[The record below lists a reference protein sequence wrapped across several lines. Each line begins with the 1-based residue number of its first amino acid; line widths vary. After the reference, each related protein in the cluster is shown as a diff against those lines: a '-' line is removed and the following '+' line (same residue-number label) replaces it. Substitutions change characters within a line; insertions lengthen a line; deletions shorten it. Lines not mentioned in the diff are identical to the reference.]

1 MAKFLTGQTFGAGE
15 GVSPAKMN
23 AIVNAAEA
31 LPGLIGE
38 QPARTAQALQAD
50 EVLMLNSASGA
61 LERVKVRDL
70 GTPAGVVVAFGGWT
84 APEGWLPCDGSAV
97 SRTTYARLFSVIEE
111 RYGAGDTSTTFNVPD
126 TRGRV
131 IAGRDTDPG
140 SGMANRLT
148 SGVSGIAADTLG
160 AVGGAQSITLAES
173 QIPSHLH
180 DMLGVTITYMTFVQ
194 NSANDGGQP
203 RLQSLTASNGATYSN
218 ANSPG
223 PLTDDTGLKG
233 GGAAHANAQPT
244 IVLTSIIK
252 T

>member
-140 SGMANRLT
+140 SGLADRLT
-148 SGVSGIAADTLG
+148 AAVSGIAAGTLG
-160 AVGGAQSITLAES
+160 AVGGAQSIALSLA
-173 QIPSHLH
+173 QTAAHTH
-180 DMLGVTITYMTFVQ
+180 GMKGVTVTGITFQQ
-194 NSANDGGQP
+194 NSVNTGAQP
-203 RLQSLTASNGATYSN
+203 RLQAISMSNGVTYTN
-218 ANSPG
+218 ANSPVG
-223 PLTDDTGLKG
+223 LVDSTDSQGS
-233 GGAAHANAQPT
+233 GAAHANAQPT